1 MELYW
6 TKSSWDEISKLQPI
20 AKSTNNN
27 ISYSKNT
34 IWFGL
39 FDKEIVGSAGL
50 LLLNNGEGRL
60 KSMYI
65 SKEYRGQGYGIK
77 AVELRESWAFD
88 TLSLSKLSLITR
100 RKDFWLNREYK
111 IDTESG
117 QPKGKYLMYKYSP
130 LRKET
135 NE

>member
-1 MELYW
+1 MAKTPSNEYF
-6 TKSSWDEISKLQPI
+6 TPIKKRTSIGRSSRTRP
-20 AKSTNNN
+20 
-27 ISYSKNT
+27 KN
-34 IWFGL
+34 
-39 FDKEIVGSAGL
+39 KHK
-50 LLLNNGEGRL
+50 RRQYR
-60 KSMYI
+60 K
-65 SKEYRGQGYGIK
+65 YRGQGYGTK

-100 RKDFWLNREYK
+100 RKDFWINREYK

-117 QPKGKYLMYKYSP
+117 QPEGKYLMYKYSP